1 MELRIS
7 DFFVVVLML
16 ANSTVSLCVSIYICI
31 YILICLFTTCYC
43 IYTDKYL
50 RTQRQATTFIEDDN
64 THSTPYNRQY
74 NRLIV

>member
-16 ANSTVSLCVSIYICI
+16 ANSTVSLCVSIYI

-64 THSTPYNRQY
+64 THSTPYNTQY